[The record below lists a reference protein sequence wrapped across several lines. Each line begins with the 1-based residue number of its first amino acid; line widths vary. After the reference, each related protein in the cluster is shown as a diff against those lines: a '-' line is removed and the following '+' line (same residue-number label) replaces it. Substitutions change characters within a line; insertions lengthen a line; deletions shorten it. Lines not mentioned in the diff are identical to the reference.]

1 MGPFKPF
8 GEEKYAM
15 SYYEVPAEV
24 LENKDEMAIWAQRA
38 WEAAEKSRKAKKRTS
53 KKKGTSRAKKKGR

>member
-38 WEAAEKSRKAKKRTS
+38 WEAAEKGRKAKKRTS